1 MHEGRGAEVVRWGLE
16 PSRLGREEGVV
27 VWDDFSRG
35 GKGRE
40 SRVDLTGRRK
50 EAVLGR
56 GLENDF
62 STVRE
67 VEAVRDRFQASETK
81 EGGRGT
87 RSRLRRKSRL
97 AEEHALLVA
106 ENREG
111 QGMGR
116 VENHVS
122 FSDDGNGKGETRL
135 GSMHHGYLQ
144 AWNGREGRR
153 ETCIVNAA
161 IMARSHGMGTKR
173 YNQPIV
179 VEIDLPVWEEEEDE
193 LDASMGRMQ
202 GLEVGAEAKARV
214 DEVP

>member
-1 MHEGRGAEVVRWGLE
+1 M
-16 PSRLGREEGVV
+16 
-27 VWDDFSRG
+27 
-35 GKGRE
+35 GRE

-50 EAVLGR
+50 GEMLGR

-62 STVRE
+62 SSVRE
-67 VEAVRDRFQASETK
+67 VEAVRDRFEK
-81 EGGRGT
+81 DRGSGE
-87 RSRLRRKSRL
+87 RSRRLRRKSRL

-122 FSDDGNGKGETRL
+122 FSTDGKGKGEMRL

-144 AWNGREGRR
+144 AWKGREGRK

-161 IMARSHGMGTKR
+161 IMARSHGMGAKR

-193 LDASMGRMQ
+193 LDAAMGRMQ
-202 GLEVGAEAKARV
+202 EVEVGAEAKARG